1 MKVLKNKRKGYTVS
15 LEIEESH
22 EAMEGALEQ
31 AFKKYRKQAQLP
43 GFRKGKITRSM
54 FEKHF
59 GKEML
64 VDDAL
69 NNVVNDAYRKAIEE
83 LDLPIVDY
91 PTDLNVG
98 EYKENQ
104 PITFSLNVDVEPEV
118 KLGKYK
124 GVKVKV
130 EQDTVSDEDVEKEI
144 EATLDRFGEFDTTA
158 DSAKMQDI
166 LRFHMKATLEGEEYE
181 LWTRENAG
189 CRLGLGSYGEA
200 FDTELEGTNKEDKK
214 QFSVTYPDDFQNTDV
229 AGKKV
234 DFEIQ
239 VLDIRR
245 KTLPELT
252 DEFVK
257 EKLEDDVNTVAEL
270 KGNIRKKKEDE
281 LSQQNETKV
290 REAVLDEVTDNAKME
305 VPKGMIEREIENNM
319 RMLENQL
326 RQSGLDLA
334 KYAELMQKDLE
345 SMKEEMRPTAETRVK
360 RGLAVK
366 AICDKEK
373 IEATDEDLNAEIEK
387 WNSPK
392 FKSIDDLKT
401 NSPVPLDDLRAS
413 IAEEKT
419 IKMLVSNAK
428 IS

>member
-22 EAMEGALEQ
+22 DAIDGALDV

-43 GFRKGKITRSM
+43 GFRKGKLTRSM

-59 GKEML
+59 GKEILM
-64 VDDAL
+64 DDAI
-69 NNVVNDAYRKAIEE
+69 NHVVNDAYRAAIEE
-83 LDLPIVDY
+83 LELPVVDY
-91 PTDLNVG
+91 PTELNVK

-104 PITFSLNVDVEPEV
+104 PIVFSLNVDVEPEV

-130 EQDTVSDEDVEKEI
+130 EQEKVTDEDVQTEI
-144 EATLDRFGEFDTTA
+144 EATLDRFGEFGTVDEP
-158 DSAKMQDI
+158 AKAQDI
-166 LRFHMKATLEGEEYE
+166 LRFHMKAKLDGVEYE
-181 LWTRENAG
+181 LWSRENAG

-200 FDTELEGTNKEDKK
+200 FDSELEGAKKDDKK
-214 QFSVTYPDDFQNTDV
+214 QFSVSYADDFQNTDV

-234 DFEIQ
+234 EFEIE

-257 EKLEDDVNTVAEL
+257 EKLDDDVNTVSEL
-270 KGNIRKKKEDE
+270 KASIRKKKEDE
-281 LSQQNETKV
+281 LKQQNENKV
-290 REAVLDEVTDNAKME
+290 REAVLDEVTDNSKME
-305 VPKGMIEREIENNM
+305 VPKGMVDREVESNI
-319 RMLENQL
+319 RMLESQL

-334 KYAELMQKDLE
+334 KYAELMQKDIE
-345 SMKEEMRPTAETRVK
+345 GMKEEMRPTAETRVK

-366 AICDKEK
+366 AIREKEK
-373 IEATDEDLNAEIEK
+373 IEATDEDVNAEIEK

-392 FKSIDDLKT
+392 FKSIDDLKS
-401 NSPVPLDDLRAS
+401 NAAVHLDDLRAS
-413 IAEEKT
+413 IAEDKT